1 MFFKQALSLPAP
13 EVSALTQGRM
23 ILVLPSLFLGT
34 GQSFFLYPAETSCG
48 DISLEEIYRSSFLP
62 DAKIAL
68 NQAQNNPVLIKSWAK
83 CELCHRLY
91 DQPELL
97 EKLAQLTIWTGEG
110 LRAKI
115 EEKNLKNLAY
125 LRVYK
130 LPEPFEIEAIAE
142 SSAKIGKFLG
152 LSISANVSE
161 SIPILDDI
169 TFAKRQASIKNLEP
183 PEHPELEELETA
195 IAQFQT
201 NPLSQKEQLGLNLLK
216 ANLHQFLGW
225 KTSQPA
231 NLTDDSSLNWIN
243 EIAALGNRSK
253 EQDEGKSNY
262 QAGTD
267 FENIVKQSLEFLGFT
282 IDYAHKG
289 GAGGLDLFCSK
300 PYPMVG
306 ECKAGRSL
314 PDSTAEQLYRIGVR
328 HLEKETYE
336 TAVKLIIGP
345 GKPTSYLEQSAQKA
359 TISIINPMT
368 LEKLVKLQAQY
379 PGCVNLIELK
389 DYLKAGQMD
398 DQIDK
403 YIETVIKGL
412 KLRSHIIKVVKDYL
426 NNAQM
431 TEATVSGIHGL
442 YCSNPPQPLP
452 QKQLHEILVELSSPL
467 AGYLGRNR
475 ADDWR
480 NDSFY
485 YLRELIVDQSQ
496 GFDYNS

>member
-23 ILVLPSLFLGT
+23 IVILPSLFLGT
-34 GQSFFLYPAETSCG
+34 GQSFFLYPAETSGG
-48 DISLEEIYRSSFLP
+48 DISLEKIYRSSFLP

-91 DQPELL
+91 DHPELL

-130 LPEPFEIEAIAE
+130 LPEPFEIQAIAE

-169 TFAKRQASIKNLEP
+169 TFAKRQSLIKNLEP

-195 IAQFQT
+195 IAQLTLTYPDAKFLKDKIQT
-201 NPLSQKEQLGLNLLK
+201 
-216 ANLHQFLGW
+216 FLGW
-225 KTSQPA
+225 QPA
-231 NLTDDSSLNWIN
+231 KPDQIPENLKWIYTINQLGTTAEGGNYEKGTAFEKIVHQSLN
-243 EIAALGNRSK
+243 
-253 EQDEGKSNY
+253 
-262 QAGTD
+262 
-267 FENIVKQSLEFLGFT
+267 FLGFEL
-282 IDYAHKG
+282 DQNAKG
-289 GAGGLDLFCSK
+289 GAGGMDLYCTK
-300 PYPMVG
+300 PYLMVG
-306 ECKAGRSL
+306 ECKAGKSL

-328 HLEKETYE
+328 HLEIETYQK
-336 TAVKLIIGP
+336 AVKLIIGP
-345 GKPTSYLEQSAQKA
+345 GKPTSYLEESAQKS

-379 PGCVNLIELK
+379 PGSVNLFELK
-389 DYLKAGQMD
+389 NYLQAGQMD
-398 DQIDK
+398 AKIDE
-403 YIETVIKGL
+403 YIEIVINRL
-412 KLRSHIIKVVKDYL
+412 KLRSHIIQLFKKSNQPINLDNVIGAY
-426 NNAQM
+426 
-431 TEATVSGIHGL
+431 SF
-442 YCSNPPQPLP
+442 SNPPQPLERE
-452 QKQLHEILVELSSPL
+452 QLKEILIELSSPL
-467 AGYLGRNR
+467 TGYLGRTQ
-475 ADDWR
+475 DDR
-480 NDSFY
+480 FY
-485 YLRELIVDQSQ
+485 FLRELIVDQTES
-496 GFDYNS
+496 FDYNL